1 MIYVT
6 ERGRNRGK
14 GGMEKRGELRKG
26 KQRRGTIGI
35 MTGWERHSPP
45 LHLGGESGKSQ
56 SSRGRNVRSHFHVD
70 KSGVSPRGEA
80 VTDRDRSE
88 TLGVLC
94 QREEGNL
101 LRLALPLYSDSF
113 EACRASNL

>member
-1 MIYVT
+1 M
-6 ERGRNRGK
+6 
-14 GGMEKRGELRKG
+14 
-26 KQRRGTIGI
+26 
-35 MTGWERHSPP
+35 
-45 LHLGGESGKSQ
+45 
-56 SSRGRNVRSHFHVD
+56 RSHFHVD

-80 VTDRDRSE
+80 VTDRDGSE